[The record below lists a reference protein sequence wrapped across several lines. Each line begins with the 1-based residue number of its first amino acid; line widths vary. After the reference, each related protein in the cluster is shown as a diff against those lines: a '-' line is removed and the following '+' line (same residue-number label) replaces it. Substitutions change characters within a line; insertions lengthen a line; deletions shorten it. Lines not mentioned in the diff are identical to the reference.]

1 MKQYMHLIGGEQIP
15 GTSGNFGDIFNPST
29 GAKSAEVPLAS
40 KVEVENAIA
49 AAEAAFPAW
58 AATSVQQRAR
68 IMTRFTAL
76 LYKHQAELAELVSLE
91 HGKVVEDAMGS
102 VLRGIEVAEF
112 SCGIPHM
119 QKGEFSDNVG
129 GGIDIYSMRKPLGVV
144 AGITPFNFPA
154 MIPLWMASM
163 AIVTGNTI
171 VMKPSEKDPGCPMRI
186 AELFLEAGGPAGVF
200 NVVNGDKLAVD
211 TLLHDSR
218 IKAVSFVGSTPIAQ
232 YVYETA
238 TKNGKRCQAMG
249 GAKNHMLILP
259 DADLEGVANALMGA
273 AYGSA
278 GERCMAISVGV
289 CVGDEVADKL
299 VELLTPR
306 IKALKIGT
314 SLEKGLEMGPLVTK
328 EHRAKVMNYI
338 QMGVDEGA
346 DLVVDGRGFTLE
358 GNEEGYFL
366 GGSLFDNVKKDM
378 RTYKEEIF
386 GPVLQLMRVQD
397 FEEGL
402 ALASDHQYGNGT
414 SIFTR
419 NGAAARTYADRVQVG
434 MVGINVP
441 IPVPLAFHSFGGW
454 KDSAFGDHNQFGMEA
469 VRFYTKVK
477 TVTSRWAE
485 SAIATDFSIPTLK

>member
-144 AGITPFNFPA
+144 AGITPSNFPA

-171 VMKPSEKDPGCPMRI
+171 V
-186 AELFLEAGGPAGVF
+186 
-200 NVVNGDKLAVD
+200 
-211 TLLHDSR
+211 
-218 IKAVSFVGSTPIAQ
+218 
-232 YVYETA
+232 
-238 TKNGKRCQAMG
+238 
-249 GAKNHMLILP
+249 
-259 DADLEGVANALMGA
+259 
-273 AYGSA
+273 
-278 GERCMAISVGV
+278 
-289 CVGDEVADKL
+289 
-299 VELLTPR
+299 
-306 IKALKIGT
+306 
-314 SLEKGLEMGPLVTK
+314 
-328 EHRAKVMNYI
+328 
-338 QMGVDEGA
+338 
-346 DLVVDGRGFTLE
+346 
-358 GNEEGYFL
+358 
-366 GGSLFDNVKKDM
+366 
-378 RTYKEEIF
+378 
-386 GPVLQLMRVQD
+386 
-397 FEEGL
+397 
-402 ALASDHQYGNGT
+402 
-414 SIFTR
+414 
-419 NGAAARTYADRVQVG
+419 
-434 MVGINVP
+434 
-441 IPVPLAFHSFGGW
+441 
-454 KDSAFGDHNQFGMEA
+454 
-469 VRFYTKVK
+469 
-477 TVTSRWAE
+477 
-485 SAIATDFSIPTLK
+485 